1 MFPPSAR
8 APLFL
13 ISVAP
18 VNAIAP
24 VLALRVLPFTV
35 TLAVIR
41 KTPPVLR
48 VPPREVVP
56 KFWMRT
62 ERVSFVIR
70 LKLNDWA
77 TAEVV
82 TLPVVEFEVAKLSVL
97 KAAPNWLGAVE
108 LPDTPNERPVAN
120 RTFPAEGLAAKPTY
134 FREKSGVV

>member
-1 MFPPSAR
+1 MLPPSER

-41 KTPPVLR
+41 KTPAAVGAVLGVTR
-48 VPPREVVP
+48 VVP
-56 KFWMRT
+56 KFWTRT

-70 LKLNDWA
+70 LKLND
-77 TAEVV
+77 
-82 TLPVVEFEVAKLSVL
+82 
-97 KAAPNWLGAVE
+97 
-108 LPDTPNERPVAN
+108 
-120 RTFPAEGLAAKPTY
+120 
-134 FREKSGVV
+134 

>member
-1 MFPPSAR
+1 MLPPSER

-18 VNAIAP
+18 VNTIAP
-24 VLALRVLPFTV
+24 VLALRVLPFNV

-41 KTPPVLR
+41 KTPPVPR

-56 KFWMRT
+56 KFWMRM
-62 ERVSFVIR
+62 ERESFVIR

-82 TLPVVEFEVAKLSVL
+82 TLPVVELDVVKLSVL
-97 KAAPNWLGAVE
+97 
-108 LPDTPNERPVAN
+108 
-120 RTFPAEGLAAKPTY
+120 
-134 FREKSGVV
+134 